1 MSADCIGGKMLVAL
15 AEPRQIKLACP
26 VCGATGLARAS
37 VINGHGVIPY
47 HKSVPFRSSGV
58 VATERAAST
67 MLCPSC
73 GERHDDPLED
83 CPHGPLSERGET
95 ILRRGLCCGE

>member
-1 MSADCIGGKMLVAL
+1 MNILRLTLRLLGATTTAGMLVSFAL
-15 AEPRQIKLACP
+15 
-26 VCGATGLARAS
+26 
-37 VINGHGVIPY
+37 
-47 HKSVPFRSSGV
+47 

-67 MLCPSC
+67 ISCPSC

>member
-15 AEPRQIKLACP
+15 AEPGQIKLACP

-58 VATERAAST
+58 VATAPPAPVLT
-67 MLCPSC
+67 PSEVTLAKMPPD
-73 GERHDDPLED
+73 GRVPLGRTRKAGA
-83 CPHGPLSERGET
+83 P
-95 ILRRGLCCGE
+95 